1 MGAASM
7 SDRGELLAYD
17 EVIAVVEALPVILRE
32 TRRRKRLSTRQA
44 ADLLGVSF
52 SSVARWERPAQCVPD
67 RPAIIR
73 ILRWA
78 AE

>member
-1 MGAASM
+1 M
-7 SDRGELLAYD
+7 SRGDLAGYD
-17 EVIAVVEALPVILRE
+17 DLIAVLETLPVILRE
-32 TRRRKRLSTRQA
+32 TRRRKGLSTREA
-44 ADLLGVSF
+44 AEHLGVSF
-52 SSVARWERPAQCVPD
+52 SSVSRWERVDLCVPD

>member
-1 MGAASM
+1 VRRV

-17 EVIAVVEALPVILRE
+17 EIIAVLETLPVILRE
-32 TRRRKRLSTRQA
+32 ARRRKGLSTREA
-44 ADLLGVSF
+44 ADQLGVSF
-52 SSVARWERPAQCVPD
+52 SSVSRWERASQCVPD

-78 AE
+78 AS